1 MKTTPRPIAPNLIP
15 LNQCRISYNTFYTS
29 YGDTQ
34 IIAQLSVMLR
44 CEINTRVDAPDQQA
58 ERAVV
63 KIHAG
68 VRNGKIIMGLYRRFG
83 AEMKQCYKM
92 LGGLAYLVTP
102 VQDKTRE
109 LIFHLTIY
117 DSRSPRTMDAEILL
131 TNPTRDEILHMLTS
145 GMLQL
150 EIIAKQLFD
159 AEKDD
164 RTIVRGLFTFVDG
177 LIAIDHILDS
187 QGVPVPPLVKRLE
200 GIAGRSPQ

>member
-1 MKTTPRPIAPNLIP
+1 MPRPIAPNLIP

-44 CEINTRVDAPDQQA
+44 CEINTRVDDPDQQA

-83 AEMKQCYKM
+83 AEMKQCFKM

-102 VQDKTRE
+102 VQDKERE

-131 TNPTRDEILHMLTS
+131 TNPTRDDILHMLTS

-150 EIIAKQLFD
+150 EIITDQLFD
-159 AEKDD
+159 AEKEG
-164 RTIVRGLFTFVDG
+164 RTIVRGLFTFADG
-177 LIAIDHILDS
+177 LIDVDSLLDS
-187 QGVPVPPLVKRLE
+187 QGEPVLPLVKRLE
-200 GIAGRSPQ
+200 EIAGRSPQ